1 ELSLLSP
8 AERQQLLAEWN
19 DAATARPRE
28 LGLHQLFESQVERS
42 PEALAVTSEA
52 AGLTYR
58 ELDLAS
64 NRLARWLVA
73 SGVGPE
79 AIVGVLFER
88 SLEMVVALLGVLKAG
103 GAYLPLDPSTP
114 QERLGFFLA
123 DAAPRLVL
131 TTSALAALVPPGV
144 RAVCLD
150 TGREAIR
157 SVSGERLE
165 VPLAPDAL
173 AYVIYTSGS
182 TGQPKGVMNAHRGAV
197 NRILW
202 IEEAHGLAAG
212 ARLLQKT
219 PLSFD
224 VSVGEIFW
232 PLAAGACL
240 VLARPG
246 GHRDPDYLVEV
257 LAREEITNV
266 HFVPSMLR
274 VFLEAPG
281 VERCA
286 AVTRVLASGEAL
298 PSEVAA
304 RLFER
309 LGQVELHNLYGPTEA
324 AVEVSAWTCRRE
336 EARMGVPIGRPI
348 ANLQI
353 HLLDRAGQPVPLGVP
368 GELHIGGMGVGRG
381 YLRRPELTA
390 ERFVPDPWSS
400 EPGGRLYRTGDL
412 ARHRPDGAVDFLGRT
427 DHQVKLRGFRIELGE
442 IEAVLRSHPTV
453 AEAVVLAREE
463 TPGDSRLVAYLAAA
477 AGERPETAELRSF
490 LASRLPDSMVPAA
503 YVVMA
508 ELPLTASG
516 KLDRRTLS
524 LAAPLQGGGEG
535 RKERSRPVSPM
546 SPVARIVARIW
557 SAVLRR
563 EGIFADDDFF
573 ALGGHSLLAT
583 RVASQLRQALAVEVP
598 LRLLFERPTVAAL
611 AAEIE
616 RLQRGGEAAEASPI
630 TPMSHS
636 AELPLSFAQQ
646 RLWFVDQLDPGNP
659 AYDIPLFVRLSG
671 PLAVPALWAALAE
684 ILRRHEAL
692 RGRFPTVRGVPVQ
705 EIAAEIPSVWPLVDH
720 GALPRA
726 AAAAEL
732 MRLELAEQGHRFRL
746 ERGPLLR
753 AVLVRNGAE
762 DHAVL
767 LTLHHI
773 AVD

>member
-1 ELSLLSP
+1 LTVHHIAADGWSRGVLTREVAALYAAAVEGRPAQLPELSVQYADYARWQREWLTGEVLERQLGYWRHQLAGVPLVLDLPTDRPRPAVQSFGGAVLPFALPAPLAAALKGLGQAAGATQFMVLLAAFDALLHRYSGQEVVLVGSPIAGRTRRELEPLIGLFVNTLVLRAGLAGSPSFADLLAQVRETTLGAFAHQELPFERLVEELQPARDLSRPPLVQVLFGFQNAPLDRLDLPGLKSAPYGLRTQTAKFDLSLSLAESADAIVGAFEYNTGLFDRSRIGRLAAQMEQLLTAASAELGRPLSELSLLSP

-42 PEALAVTSEA
+42 PEALAVLSEA

-144 RAVCLD
+144 RAVSLD
-150 TGREAIR
+150 TEWEAIG
-157 SVSGERLE
+157 SASSERLE

-202 IEEAHGLAAG
+202 IEEAYGLAAG

-232 PLAAGACL
+232 PLATGACL
-240 VLARPG
+240 VMARPG

-286 AVTRVLASGEAL
+286 ALARVLASGEAL
-298 PSEVAA
+298 PGEVAA

-309 LGQVELHNLYGPTEA
+309 LGRVELHNLYGPTEA

-348 ANLQI
+348 A
-353 HLLDRAGQPVPLGVP
+353 
-368 GELHIGGMGVGRG
+368 
-381 YLRRPELTA
+381 
-390 ERFVPDPWSS
+390 
-400 EPGGRLYRTGDL
+400 
-412 ARHRPDGAVDFLGRT
+412 
-427 DHQVKLRGFRIELGE
+427 
-442 IEAVLRSHPTV
+442 
-453 AEAVVLAREE
+453 
-463 TPGDSRLVAYLAAA
+463 
-477 AGERPETAELRSF
+477 
-490 LASRLPDSMVPAA
+490 
-503 YVVMA
+503 
-508 ELPLTASG
+508 
-516 KLDRRTLS
+516 
-524 LAAPLQGGGEG
+524 
-535 RKERSRPVSPM
+535 
-546 SPVARIVARIW
+546 
-557 SAVLRR
+557 
-563 EGIFADDDFF
+563 
-573 ALGGHSLLAT
+573 
-583 RVASQLRQALAVEVP
+583 
-598 LRLLFERPTVAAL
+598 
-611 AAEIE
+611 
-616 RLQRGGEAAEASPI
+616 
-630 TPMSHS
+630 
-636 AELPLSFAQQ
+636 
-646 RLWFVDQLDPGNP
+646 
-659 AYDIPLFVRLSG
+659 
-671 PLAVPALWAALAE
+671 
-684 ILRRHEAL
+684 
-692 RGRFPTVRGVPVQ
+692 
-705 EIAAEIPSVWPLVDH
+705 
-720 GALPRA
+720 
-726 AAAAEL
+726 
-732 MRLELAEQGHRFRL
+732 
-746 ERGPLLR
+746 
-753 AVLVRNGAE
+753 
-762 DHAVL
+762 
-767 LTLHHI
+767 
-773 AVD
+773 